1 MRKLSLIVFGFV
13 LASAA
18 EAQSLR
24 IVNAASLSPVNIAP
38 GSIFTIFGNRLATG
52 VTFATNVVTPPTSL
66 SGATVTIGGS
76 AAALFY
82 VSPTQ
87 INGVVDPATH
97 TGVQT
102 VTVASSAG
110 TQTAAVTIAANAPP
124 GLFSLFGTGTRDG
137 AILNAITFLLGDF
150 STRTANSPTFLALFA
165 TGLNLASAP
174 VVTIGGVPVP
184 VVFFGAAPC
193 CDGLQQINIMLP
205 DSLAGAGRV
214 PVVVTSNG
222 VASNT
227 VQVVLLPPTGQG
239 AFSDDPENTTRSR
252 ELASLAYVPGTSL
265 VLSADENDDVV
276 RVVDVSLRKV
286 SQVIALPTGSKPEG
300 IAVNAAG
307 TIAAVAQAGSGK
319 VAILDL
325 TKFLVTAQL
334 ATGPG
339 ALRVAI
345 GGSQAVVVNQDN
357 DTVSIVDLSSQ
368 TVQKTL
374 IVGRGPEG
382 VAVDSSTGRA
392 YVTNEDDGTV
402 SVIDLTALAVIN
414 TFTLGASVRPEAIA
428 VAPGTSTAFIT
439 VPAAGPDGQV
449 IMLNLTTGAQTSFN
463 ANPDHNGGSSDV
475 VVFNSKVYVANQ
487 AGGSVSVLPVTAS
500 PTIPIATIKVDLGVR
515 ALAVDVKDN
524 LLVVSN
530 EGSGTLVLV
539 DLGSNKVVARINAV
553 QTNMQGDDGHDNHS
567 DRGGASNAPTIQT
580 LSPSSAKA
588 GATVT
593 LTITGTNLTGSGKL
607 IFIDQRQHGKV
618 SHDEGGGGDNGG
630 GGADPAFTVSSL
642 QVAAGGNQLT
652 ALVAIAASASSGPRL
667 VLVSAANGESSDKTS
682 VANTFTVQ

>member
-18 EAQSLR
+18 EAQNLR
-24 IVNAASLSPVNIAP
+24 IVNAASLSPVSIAP
-38 GSIFTIFGNRLATG
+38 GSIFTIFGNRLAAG
-52 VTFATNVVTPPTSL
+52 VSLATNVVTPPTSL
-66 SGATVTIGGS
+66 GGVTVTIGGS

-87 INGVVDPATH
+87 INGVVDSAAR

-102 VTVASSAG
+102 ITVASSTG

-205 DSLAGAGRV
+205 DALAGAGRV

-239 AFSDDPENTTRSR
+239 GFSDDPENTTRSR

-286 SQVIALPTGSKPEG
+286 SQVIALPTGSKPEA

-307 TIAAVAQAGSGK
+307 TIAVVAETGSGK

-325 TKFLVTAQL
+325 TRFLVTAQL

-345 GGSQAVVVNQDN
+345 GGSAAVVVNQDN
-357 DTVSIVDLSSQ
+357 DTVSVVDLLSR

-374 IVGRGPEG
+374 AVGRGPEG

-449 IMLNLTTGAQTSFN
+449 IMLNLTTGAQTSLS

-539 DLGSNKVVARINAV
+539 DLSSNKVVARINAV
-553 QTNMQGDDGHDNHS
+553 QTNMEGDDGHDNHS
-567 DRGGASNAPTIQT
+567 DRGGASNAPTIQA
-580 LSPSSAKA
+580 LSPGSAKA
-588 GATVT
+588 GATFTV
-593 LTITGTNLTGSGKL
+593 TITGTNLTGASKL
-607 IFIDQRQHGKV
+607 IFVDQRQHGKE
-618 SHDEGGGGDNGG
+618 SHSDDGGNGNG

-682 VANTFTVQ
+682 AANTFTVQ